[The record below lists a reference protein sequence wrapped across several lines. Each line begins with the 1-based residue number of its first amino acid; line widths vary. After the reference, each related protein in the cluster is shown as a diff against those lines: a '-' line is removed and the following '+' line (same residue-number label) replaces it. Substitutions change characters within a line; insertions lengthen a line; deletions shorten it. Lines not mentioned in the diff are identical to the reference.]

1 MIGMMKCGFF
11 VRNGD
16 IEGIRQSTGNW
27 QRDNNIKW
35 TKNALMEPLG
45 ATQLNRAKEVV

>member
-1 MIGMMKCGFF
+1 MVGLMKCCGI

-16 IEGIRQSTGNW
+16 IEGIRQTTGNW

-35 TKNALMEPLG
+35 TKSALMEPLG